1 MHQGGIMRKILAF
14 TAVLLFS
21 GILLFSEGVQEQ
33 QSDETLVKVT
43 AVSVDEQG
51 NYKIDTLREDG
62 SRVIYI
68 ASPETTESEIAFSD
82 IADGDYLLVKDSGI
96 MTMSLPPQ
104 MPLTALRDVTEAVNA
119 GLITFNQTAQE
130 NLPAVEIAIGNVSRE
145 DLDAAFSYSYG
156 YLSMKGL
163 MTQNMYPRGGY
174 FARGVLDASEI
185 GSTEPLLTPEE
196 MSSSLDEFMVNV
208 YNAGLP
214 TDYGEVIADEE
225 GIRALGRPESLEDRF
240 GYSYGYFTIINLLYG
255 GVEVKAPEF
264 AAGLLTALYGA
275 EPLFTDEEMNSFIE
289 AYIQKLQ
296 EEYVAWLEELAAA
309 NLQAAETYLAD
320 NAERDG
326 VITLPSG
333 VQIEF
338 IHEDTTEGAVP
349 TEADT
354 VTVDYTLSLID
365 GSVMDQGSGVQF
377 ALSSLIPGF
386 TEAVK
391 NMSVGDTIR
400 AYIPPELGYGE
411 YGTQTIAPNSLLIF
425 DITLLGVE
433 TPE

>member
-1 MHQGGIMRKILAF
+1 MRKILAF

-21 GILLFSEGVQEQ
+21 GMLLFSEGVQEQ

-119 GLITFNQTAQE
+119 GLISFDESAQE
-130 NLPAVEIAIGNVSRE
+130 NLPAVEIAIGNVTRD

-156 YLSMKGL
+156 YLSMEGL

-196 MSSSLDEFMVNV
+196 MSSS
-208 YNAGLP
+208 
-214 TDYGEVIADEE
+214 
-225 GIRALGRPESLEDRF
+225 R
-240 GYSYGYFTIINLLYG
+240 
-255 GVEVKAPEF
+255 
-264 AAGLLTALYGA
+264 
-275 EPLFTDEEMNSFIE
+275 
-289 AYIQKLQ
+289 
-296 EEYVAWLEELAAA
+296 
-309 NLQAAETYLAD
+309 
-320 NAERDG
+320 
-326 VITLPSG
+326 
-333 VQIEF
+333 
-338 IHEDTTEGAVP
+338 
-349 TEADT
+349 
-354 VTVDYTLSLID
+354 
-365 GSVMDQGSGVQF
+365 
-377 ALSSLIPGF
+377 
-386 TEAVK
+386 
-391 NMSVGDTIR
+391 
-400 AYIPPELGYGE
+400 
-411 YGTQTIAPNSLLIF
+411 
-425 DITLLGVE
+425 
-433 TPE
+433 